1 MMLIRKLL
9 KENLSVSQLVGYA
22 LSSLLG
28 LSIVLLGLLFYLDSR
43 SLFSSNE
50 SFLKKDFLVI
60 SKKVSLLKT
69 IGTSSTE
76 FKEAEIEDLKQQPF
90 VSKLGFFTPSTFS
103 VDLRTDGS
111 GGMMAFSTDIFF
123 EAIPDEFLDVTTNDW
138 YWTEASD
145 IVPIILPR
153 TYLHLYN
160 FGFAQS
166 KGYPQISESM
176 IEKIT
181 MLVGI
186 GDWPRETRLKARIVG
201 FSNKINT
208 ILVPLSFV
216 KWANENYGKGDS
228 NSVSRVL
235 VEVKN
240 PADPAIAQY
249 IATKDYE
256 FNDDKLDAGKGAYFI
271 RIIIIIILAV
281 GVVISLLA
289 IGLLMLSMSL
299 LIHKNKSK
307 LENLMLIG
315 YSQKTIA
322 SPYQRLAIFVTIV
335 VFILALAITFIV
347 RALYLSKLEVLGI
360 VPSSSILYFAIS
372 IAILLTICLTSYF
385 WIKAKINTVFKPQ
398 Q

>member
-1 MMLIRKLL
+1 MRLVRKLL

-28 LSIVLLGLLFYLDSR
+28 LSIVLLGLQFFLDANPV
-43 SLFSSNE
+43 FSSNE

-60 SKKVSLLKT
+60 SKEVSLLKT

-76 FKEAEIEDLKQQPF
+76 FKESEIEDLKKQPF
-90 VSKLGFFTPSTFS
+90 VSKVGFFIPSTFS

-111 GGMMAFSTDIFF
+111 GGMMGFSTDLFF
-123 EAIPDEFLDVTTNDW
+123 EAIPDEFLDVTAKDW
-138 YWTEASD
+138 GWEEGSD
-145 IVPIILPR
+145 FIPIIIPR

-166 KGYPQISESM
+166 KGYPQISENM
-176 IEKIT
+176 IENIT
-181 MLVGI
+181 MVVGI
-186 GDWPRETRLKARIVG
+186 GDWPNATRSKARIVG

-208 ILVPLSFV
+208 ILVPLSFIT
-216 KWANENYGKGDS
+216 WANENYGKG
-228 NSVSRVL
+228 NNNGVSRLL

-240 PADPAIAQY
+240 PTDPAIAQY
-249 IATKDYE
+249 IADKGYE
-256 FNDDKLDAGKGAYFI
+256 FNDDKLDAGKGAYFVRVI
-271 RIIIIIILAV
+271 TVVILSI
-281 GVVISLLA
+281 GVIISLLA

-315 YSQKTIA
+315 YSQQSIA
-322 SPYQRLAIFVTIV
+322 APYQRLALFITVS

-347 RALYLSKLEVLGI
+347 RGIYLSKLEMLGI
-360 VPSSSILYFAIS
+360 GASSNVPYFIIGIVILVV
-372 IAILLTICLTSYF
+372 ICLANYF
-385 WIKAKINTVFKPQ
+385 WIKAKVNAVFKPEQ
-398 Q
+398 